1 MGKFN
6 RDDRGGSRGGFGGSR
21 GGGSSF
27 GGGREFRRNDSAGAS
42 RFGGGDREMFDV
54 VCDDCKKNCKVPFRP
69 SSDKPVYCSE
79 CFTKRGGP
87 AKSGSDFP
95 RRDFNSARPQRSES
109 SFGAP
114 KMQDDGVKKQLEAIS
129 AKLDTLIKALA
140 PVSKPVSVEAKVEV
154 KKTPTKTVEVK
165 AEVKKVSKPKAV
177 VAKKK
182 TAKK

>member
-6 RDDRGGSRGGFGGSR
+6 RDDRGGNRGGFGGSR

-27 GGGREFRRNDSAGAS
+27 GGGREFRRNDSGGS
-42 RFGGGDREMFDV
+42 RFGGDRGEVTMHDA
-54 VCDDCKKNCKVPFRP
+54 VCDECKKNCKVPFRP
-69 SSDKPVYCSE
+69 SSDKPIYCSD

-95 RRDFNSARPQRSES
+95 RRDFNGPRPQRSES
-109 SFGAP
+109 NFGAP
-114 KMQDDGVKKQLEAIS
+114 RMQDDGVKNQLEAIS

-140 PVSKPVSVEAKVEV
+140 PVSKPAPVEV
-154 KKTPTKTVEVK
+154 KKAPVVIEVK
-165 AEVKKVSKPKAV
+165 AEVKKASKTKAKVV

-182 TAKK
+182 TTKK

>member
-6 RDDRGGSRGGFGGSR
+6 RDDRGGSRGSFGGSR

-27 GGGREFRRNDSAGAS
+27 GGGREFRRNDSGGS

-54 VCDDCKKNCKVPFRP
+54 VCDECKKNCKVPFRP

-95 RRDFNSARPQRSES
+95 RRDFNDRPQRSES
-109 SFGAP
+109 SFSAP
-114 KMQDDGVKKQLEAIS
+114 RMQDDSVKKQLEAIS

-140 PVSKPVSVEAKVEV
+140 PVSKPAPVEV
-154 KKTPTKTVEVK
+154 KKAPVVVEVK
-165 AEVKKVSKPKAV
+165 AEVKKASKTKAKVV